1 MIHCV
6 TLINFESSDMVL
18 KRLENELILKN
29 IADQSTHLDVYY
41 VMAGRVIRTYFRM
54 FTYFSDFYYK
64 K

>member
-29 IADQSTHLDVYY
+29 IADQSPHLDVCY
-41 VMAGRVIRTYFRM
+41 VMAGRVIWTYFRM